1 MATVGT
7 AAQGIS
13 AAIVYTA
20 INRITEM
27 MNTADAAMVAAVGS
41 EVNPALQSVPNRPKT
56 SDVFYSPEYSSASS
70 ALADANL
77 EGEDLD
83 IAPLPLFLDG
93 VIGSFFEDYTGKLDH
108 LFPGLGL
115 AGADATAFAIAALQN
130 ATGMSYDELVDSADR
145 KSVV

>member
-27 MNTADAAMVAAVGS
+27 MNTAGAAMVAAIGS
-41 EVNPALQSVPNRPKT
+41 EVNPALRSVPNRSNT
-56 SDVFYSPEYSSASS
+56 SDVFYSPVYSSASS

-83 IAPLPLFLDG
+83 IAPLPLFLGG
-93 VIGSFFEDYTGKLDH
+93 VIGSFFEDL
-108 LFPGLGL
+108 
-115 AGADATAFAIAALQN
+115 
-130 ATGMSYDELVDSADR
+130 S
-145 KSVV
+145 